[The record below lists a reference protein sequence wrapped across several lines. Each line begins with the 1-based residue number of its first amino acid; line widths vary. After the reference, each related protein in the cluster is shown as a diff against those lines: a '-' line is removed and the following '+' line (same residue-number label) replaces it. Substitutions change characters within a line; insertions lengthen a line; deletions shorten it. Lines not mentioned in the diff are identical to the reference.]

1 MTLSNSILL
10 GFLRFFVM
18 FLFLYYINKKWIN
31 KSSSNSFVEFVV
43 LQWFKY
49 GALLGII
56 IFITVQLNIFDL
68 LNTLLILLLLLIIEL
83 IGIQNLKNP
92 VLYFNTK
99 IKAVLIKKLKKIEL
113 NPTLKTWLLP
123 KKKIIVKNNSNF
135 VYLLTGIVVLVTFF
149 SRFYFLKYD
158 LYLLSNSWSS
168 DLETM
173 FNLDKQ
179 NWFYPNFGVVGEL
192 AFTNFYAKIFDVS
205 PEIALQSIAVFE
217 AILLTL
223 IIFWLVQKCTNSRYF
238 APTLAALSFGLLY
251 TIIPLNLNFLTQ
263 RNPIFLALTFTIPTL
278 YFLQNPYQLKLKR
291 ISFFLSFIIAFV
303 AIGLIDLLT
312 FCILIPPFILIS
324 IGFTFKS
331 KNILSWIALSA
342 YLISVIIVFA
352 IYYLMCLN
360 FEIDFKDFIH
370 SNLISVVSYTYIPQL
385 IIPIDLL
392 INYYF
397 IAGFIAIII
406 SIYFIV
412 FRKKELKNTFIFL
425 LYSIFLIILI
435 RIKSPW
441 IDADLLLQSMIV
453 FFPILIGLSIGIL
466 IQIVAKPS
474 EKTARF
480 EYYLIGITTLIFL
493 FSSFQ
498 FQKSKLNN
506 FSNSDQLPIQILG
519 VYDEIHSD
527 YFPFTFAVVDQ
538 SVTQIVSE
546 NNHYFINYSDFLNN
560 YLKKDAVYFKNQ
572 KQSKYFKQ
580 NPQDVIPNSI
590 LLFIY
595 DDENKQKLLNQLA
608 VLRRRG
614 RVVQLVH
621 KTEKFIVYE
630 IINEPKSSKISDLIF

>member
-18 FLFLYYINKKWIN
+18 FVFLYYINKKWIN
-31 KSSSNSFVEFVV
+31 QSPSNSFVEFVV

-68 LNTLLILLLLLIIEL
+68 LNTLLILLLLIIIEL

-92 VLYFNTK
+92 VIYFNTK
-99 IKAVLIKKLKKIEL
+99 IKAVLIKKLKRIEL
-113 NPTLKTWLLP
+113 NPKLKSWLLP
-123 KKKIIVKNNSNF
+123 KKIIANSNSHF
-135 VYLLTGIVVLVTFF
+135 VYLLVGFVVLVTFF
-149 SRFYFLKYD
+149 SRYYFLKYD

-173 FNLDKQ
+173 FNLDRQ

-223 IIFWLVQKCTNSRYF
+223 IIFWLVQKCTNSKYF

-278 YFLQNPYQLKLKR
+278 YFLQNPYQLKLKK
-291 ISFFLSFIIAFV
+291 ITFFLSFIIAFV

-324 IGFTFKS
+324 IGFTFKT
-331 KNILSWIALSA
+331 KNILSWVALSA
-342 YLISVIIVFA
+342 YLNAVFIVFA

-397 IAGFIAIII
+397 ILGIFAIFICA
-406 SIYFIV
+406 YFII
-412 FRKKELKNTFIFL
+412 FRKKEFKNTFIFL
-425 LYSIFLIILI
+425 LYSIFLIILT

-441 IDADLLLQSMIV
+441 IDVDLLLQAMIV
-453 FFPILIGLSIGIL
+453 FFPIIIGLSIGIL
-466 IQIVAKPS
+466 IQVVAKPLKKS
-474 EKTARF
+474 ARF
-480 EYYLIGITTLIFL
+480 ESYFTGITTLVFL
-493 FSSFQ
+493 FLAFQ
-498 FQKSKLNN
+498 FQKNKLND
-506 FSNSDQLPIQILG
+506 FSNSDKMPLQILG
-519 VYDEIHSD
+519 VYDKIHSN

-595 DDENKQKLLNQLA
+595 DDENKQKLLKQLA
-608 VLRRRG
+608 VLKRRG
-614 RVVQLVH
+614 RVIQLL
-621 KTEKFIVYE
+621 KTNERFNVYE